1 MFIAAGADFHVP
13 AWHFTPGFI
22 VGVQQPASFRSPD
35 PLFGGN
41 NPPAGLTGTRTVVV
55 RDVNV
60 LSILPTT
67 CGASNAVCRA
77 EPIFS
82 AKGTFRWDLSESVS
96 ALGEVYYT
104 YDTNR
109 TTFRDDVFGVAQPSF
124 EEPHA
129 LGFNLLMQ
137 ARF

>member
-1 MFIAAGADFHVP
+1 
-13 AWHFTPGFI
+13 
-22 VGVQQPASFRSPD
+22 
-35 PLFGGN
+35 
-41 NPPAGLTGTRTVVV
+41 VVV

-67 CGASNAVCRA
+67 CGDDNAICRA
-77 EPIFS
+77 DPIFS

-96 ALGEVYYT
+96 TVGEVYYT
-104 YDTNR
+104 YDRNR

-124 EEPHA
+124 EDPHA
-129 LGFNLLMQ
+129 LGFNMLLQ